1 MKLKQTR
8 PGPLRWACGSSF
20 AILAGL
26 ACANRPAPAEVPAAD
41 PVPPESAQAVAPPL
55 DDEAASWADA
65 AREEDERLRA
75 QYPDATIRIA
85 VLDVRSGNVLAQL
98 GPVQTEH
105 DTGSTMKSLTVA
117 AALQEGA
124 TADTEVDCSAPVR
137 VGGLQIS
144 DHAVHGKLTVK
155 EALARS
161 SNVAIAQLAAQRGW
175 RKLYDR
181 VASLVPLPDPD
192 GLDEGAA
199 VSLLF
204 GGTSRLTTLDLARA
218 YAVLAGHGR
227 DPADHSQ
234 RIEAQAADAVVAMLE
249 HAVTG
254 EHATGREAA
263 VPGVA
268 VAGKTGTARVG
279 ERQTALFVGIAGPAG
294 ARRIVAVVVENVP
307 PDAFGSTVAAPAFAR
322 IVGRV
327 SAAAQVS
334 GSGADHSSLS
344 PQCSII
350 APS

>member
-8 PGPLRWACGSSF
+8 PGPARWACGSSF

-26 ACANRPAPAEVPAAD
+26 ACANRPAPPEAPAAD
-41 PVPPESAQAVAPPL
+41 PSVPAQAVATPL
-55 DDEAASWADA
+55 DDEAARWAEA
-65 AREEDERLRA
+65 TAEEAERLSA
-75 QYPDATIRIA
+75 QHPDATIRIA
-85 VLDVRSGNVLAQL
+85 VLDAGTGHLLAQQ

-124 TADTEVDCSAPVR
+124 TPDTEVDCSAPVR

-175 RKLYDR
+175 RTLYDR

-218 YAVLAGHGR
+218 YAVLAARGR

-234 RIEAQAADAVVAMLE
+234 RIEPQTADAVVAMLE

-263 VPGVA
+263 VPGVE

-279 ERQTALFVGIAGPAG
+279 ERQTALFVGIVGPAG
-294 ARRIVAVVVENVP
+294 ERRVVAVVVEGVA

-327 SAAAQVS
+327 SPA
-334 GSGADHSSLS
+334 
-344 PQCSII
+344 
-350 APS
+350 